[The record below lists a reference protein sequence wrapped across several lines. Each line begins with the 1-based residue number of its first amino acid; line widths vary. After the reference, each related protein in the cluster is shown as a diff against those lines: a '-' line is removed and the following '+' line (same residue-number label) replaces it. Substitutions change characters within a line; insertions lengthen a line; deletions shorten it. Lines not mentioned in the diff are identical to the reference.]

1 MGSWPISR
9 WSRMRMVRAGRASG
23 CLACHRRAIRG
34 LRLPAVV
41 PGRTAG
47 LASQVHAIRGPV
59 DDQRHVQPAGDDP
72 HRRAGHRCG
81 PLFLTTNAPAR
92 TPELT
97 LGMPESVECPF
108 GSGVPVCY
116 RYDLVN
122 TGTAP
127 AFVRCE
133 VTPAGDSTAVFGNGE
148 TSYEGTEAL
157 EAGAGWHLTVQVEA
171 GAGDVV
177 SEPMVGCGQVS

>member
-1 MGSWPISR
+1 
-9 WSRMRMVRAGRASG
+9 MRSAAPSTTNATYNLLVMI
-23 CLACHRRAIRG
+23 LI
-34 LRLPAVV
+34 
-41 PGRTAG
+41 AG
-47 LASQVHAIRGPV
+47 LVTGAAL
-59 DDQRHVQPAGDDP
+59 
-72 HRRAGHRCG
+72 
-81 PLFLTTNAPAR
+81 LFLTTNAPAR